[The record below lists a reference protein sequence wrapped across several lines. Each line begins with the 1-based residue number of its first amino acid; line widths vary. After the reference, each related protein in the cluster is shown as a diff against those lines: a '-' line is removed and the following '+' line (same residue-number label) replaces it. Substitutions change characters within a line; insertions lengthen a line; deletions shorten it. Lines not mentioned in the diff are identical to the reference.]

1 VVAFLRKEPSGD
13 SKTSMDRTWM
23 IVGVVGSPRLPSSRI
38 PREDDQ
44 VGPC

>member
-1 VVAFLRKEPSGD
+1 VASLGKEPSFDG
-13 SKTSMDRTWM
+13 KTSMDRTWM
-23 IVGVVGSPRLPSSRI
+23 IVGLVGSPRLPSSGI